1 MSLAFLIDGK
11 GKSSSYPTYC
21 CGITRTGYAML
32 CDVMFTIFRGQD
44 TFTYPWYIAT
54 VLIYF

>member
-1 MSLAFLIDGK
+1 MEGVSVQVIQHTVLEVPGA
-11 GKSSSYPTYC
+11 
-21 CGITRTGYAML
+21 GYAML

-44 TFTYPWYIAT
+44 TVTSPWHIAT